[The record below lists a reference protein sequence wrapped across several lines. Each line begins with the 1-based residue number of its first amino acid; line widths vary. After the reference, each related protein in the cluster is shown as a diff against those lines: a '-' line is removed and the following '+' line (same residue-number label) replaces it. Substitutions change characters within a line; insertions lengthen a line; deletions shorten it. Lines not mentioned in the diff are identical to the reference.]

1 MSSEEKG
8 IHRRFQVTHTRLVG
22 DRRVVGV
29 LVLGVAALWGVPAAS
44 AEDAQTVES
53 AAVTEA
59 APAPVEEVPA
69 DLTVQDNLDIG
80 LEYTLTVEGS
90 VVDTTEGRSPFHYI
104 HGQGQ
109 MIPGLERELTGL
121 HVGDTK
127 EVAVSPEDGYGAV
140 DPAAFVEVPKDQ
152 LPNDVPPSVGMV
164 MRGVNPDGKSF
175 RAKIN
180 EVKDT
185 SVVLDL
191 NHPLAGKTLNFQVK
205 VTDISPAPS
214 PAAQ

>member
-1 MSSEEKG
+1 M
-8 IHRRFQVTHTRLVG
+8 INARLIAGMVG
-22 DRRVVGV
+22 F
-29 LVLGVAALWGVPAAS
+29 GVALTLGGAVPAEESQAPAAETAMEAAPPVEAAPLAEEATAVPAA
-44 AEDAQTVES
+44 
-53 AAVTEA
+53 
-59 APAPVEEVPA
+59 P
-69 DLTVQDNLDIG
+69 TVQDNLDIG

-90 VVDTTEGRSPFHYI
+90 VVDTTDGRGPFHYI

-109 MIPGLERELTGL
+109 MIPGLERELIGL

-152 LPNDVPPSVGMV
+152 LPSDVPPTVGMV
-164 MRGVNPDGKSF
+164 LRGVNPDGKSF

-185 SVVLDL
+185 IVVLDL
-191 NHPLAGKTLNFQVK
+191 NHPLAGKTLTFQVK
-205 VTDISPAPS
+205 VTDISP
-214 PAAQ
+214 PAAPGQ